1 MTGVFAEWQ
10 PVYAERGI
18 ATFPC
23 EANKKPAVSNYAKFG
38 LPESTKIVPRFAS
51 ANALGF
57 MCGRRSRITVLDV
70 DSKNERILA
79 DALDRHGKTPIVVRS
94 GSGNYQAWYRHGGER
109 RAIRPWGS
117 DLPID
122 ILGGGYVVAPP
133 SRVEKGEYQ
142 FIDGS
147 LDDLGNIPTLE
158 KRPIARSPQ
167 IADQPP
173 AEWASKRKG
182 DGRNNALFTPRRTS
196 VISISCS
203 TMHELRTTSSRN
215 LWRMRRC

>member
-38 LPESTKIVPRFAS
+38 LPASTKIVPRFAS

-70 DSKNERILA
+70 DSKDERILA

-94 GSGNYQAWYRHGGER
+94 AGAAITKRGIGAAASGEPFA
-109 RAIRPWGS
+109 
-117 DLPID
+117 
-122 ILGGGYVVAPP
+122 LGAGTC
-133 SRVEKGEYQ
+133 R
-142 FIDGS
+142 
-147 LDDLGNIPTLE
+147 
-158 KRPIARSPQ
+158 
-167 IADQPP
+167 
-173 AEWASKRKG
+173 
-182 DGRNNALFTPRRTS
+182 
-196 VISISCS
+196 
-203 TMHELRTTSSRN
+203 
-215 LWRMRRC
+215 